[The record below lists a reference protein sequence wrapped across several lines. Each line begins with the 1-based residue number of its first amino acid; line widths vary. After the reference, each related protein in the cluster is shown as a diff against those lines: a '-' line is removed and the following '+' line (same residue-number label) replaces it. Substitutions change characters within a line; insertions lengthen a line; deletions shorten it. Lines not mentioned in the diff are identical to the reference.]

1 MQDNEKKP
9 ALRFKG
15 FTDPWEQRKLA
26 EIANFSKGVGY
37 SKNDL
42 CEEGTPIILYGR
54 LYTKYETSIF
64 DVDTFVKEKAGS
76 VYSKGGEVIVPASGE
91 TAEDISIASVVVKPG
106 ILLGGD
112 LNVVSPTT
120 EYDSAFLALTIS
132 SGAAH
137 EYLSSLAQGKSVVHL
152 HNTDIQSV
160 SAKFPTKREQEKIHL
175 LFGKI
180 DTLITLHQR
189 KYEKLVNIKKSML
202 DKMFPKNGA
211 SVPEIRFKGFTDP
224 WEQRKV
230 GELLTERNEQAP
242 MSDEYPLM
250 AFIAN
255 EGVAPKGERYDRSA
269 LVNDTASKLYKK
281 TKFGDFIYSS
291 NNLETGS
298 IGLNKYGKASISP
311 VYSIFKPTG
320 IADSDFLG
328 RRLIRKDFI
337 NEMVKW
343 RQGVIYGQWR
353 IHESDFIKIEVAVPT
368 VEEQC
373 KLGLLLDNLD
383 TLITLHQRK
392 LEKLQNIKKS
402 CLEKMFV

>member
-15 FTDPWEQRKLA
+15 FTDPWEQRKLD

-64 DVDTFVKEKAGS
+64 DVDTFVKGKAGS

-112 LNVVSPTT
+112 LNIVSPTT

-137 EYLSSLAQGKSVVHL
+137 KYLSSLAQGKSVVHL
-152 HNTDIQSV
+152 HNADIQSV

-202 DKMFPKNGA
+202 DKMFPQNGA

-230 GELLTERNEQAP
+230 GELLSERNIQAP

-269 LVNDTASKLYKK
+269 LVNDAAGKLYKK
-281 TKFGDFIYSS
+281 TEFGDFIYSS

-311 VYSIFKPTG
+311 VYSIFEPTG
-320 IADSDFLG
+320 LADSDFIG
-328 RRLIRKDFI
+328 RRFVRKDFI
-337 NEMVKW
+337 NAMVKW

-353 IHESDFIKIEVAVPT
+353 IHESDFVKIEVSVPKT
-368 VEEQC
+368 EEQRRI
-373 KLGLLLDNLD
+373 GRLLDNLD

>member
-9 ALRFKG
+9 AL
-15 FTDPWEQRKLA
+15 
-26 EIANFSKGVGY
+26 
-37 SKNDL
+37 
-42 CEEGTPIILYGR
+42 
-54 LYTKYETSIF
+54 
-64 DVDTFVKEKAGS
+64 
-76 VYSKGGEVIVPASGE
+76 
-91 TAEDISIASVVVKPG
+91 
-106 ILLGGD
+106 
-112 LNVVSPTT
+112 
-120 EYDSAFLALTIS
+120 
-132 SGAAH
+132 
-137 EYLSSLAQGKSVVHL
+137 
-152 HNTDIQSV
+152 
-160 SAKFPTKREQEKIHL
+160 
-175 LFGKI
+175 
-180 DTLITLHQR
+180 
-189 KYEKLVNIKKSML
+189 
-202 DKMFPKNGA
+202 
-211 SVPEIRFKGFTDP
+211 RFKGFTDP

-353 IHESDFIKIEVAVPT
+353 IHESDFIKIEVAVPM

-373 KLGLLLDNLD
+373 KLGLLLDNLDTLITLHQRKYEKLVNIKKSMLDKMFPKNGASVPEIRFKGFTDPWEQRKLGEIAVFSKGVGYSKNDLCEEGTPIILYGRLYTKYETCVFDVDTFVKEKAGSVYSKGGEVIVPASGETAEDISIASVVVKPGILLGGDLNIVSPTAEYDSAFLALTISSGATHKYLSSLAQGKSVVHLHNSDIQSVSAKFPTKREQEKIHLIFGKID